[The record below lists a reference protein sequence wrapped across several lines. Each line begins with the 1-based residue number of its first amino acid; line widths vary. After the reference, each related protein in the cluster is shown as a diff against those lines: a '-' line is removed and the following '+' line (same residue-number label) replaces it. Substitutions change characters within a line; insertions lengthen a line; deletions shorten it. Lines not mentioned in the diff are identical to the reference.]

1 MITKT
6 KQQERADH
14 EADKILTKKVFPS
27 YLFKEGE
34 KWTHIDKFGN
44 VCYEDIKTTSEQMQE
59 ELEPILK
66 KWKKATL
73 NEKPLLSLSVMN

>member
-1 MITKT
+1 MSNRKGTIIGTNKNPIVLGKKKRRPNITSQAYKDNYDRIFG
-6 KQQERADH
+6 KKER
-14 EADKILTKKVFPS
+14 T
-27 YLFKEGE
+27 
-34 KWTHIDKFGN
+34 
-44 VCYEDIKTTSEQMQE
+44 TTSEQMQD

>member
-1 MITKT
+1 MSNKKGTIIGTNKNPIVLGKKKRRPNINSQAYRDNYDRIFGKKEIT
-6 KQQERADH
+6 
-14 EADKILTKKVFPS
+14 
-27 YLFKEGE
+27 
-34 KWTHIDKFGN
+34 
-44 VCYEDIKTTSEQMQE
+44 TTSEQMQD